1 LKRAPGAAICAVSS
15 QTAAAV
21 RARIG
26 AGCARG
32 LRGMRASGAHRSLG
46 GARAGRFHPV
56 RPASCWGQMAR
67 LLHTADWHLGRAFH
81 GEDLMAAQ
89 AAFVDRLVGLA
100 RTSEVDGIVIA
111 GDLYDRA
118 LPPVDA
124 VRLADEALSRLA
136 EVAPVVLISGNHD
149 SAARLGFGGRLLA
162 RAGVHV
168 ATEPARIG
176 EPVELAG
183 ALLYPLPY
191 LEPDLV
197 RETLGADERSH
208 AAVTAAAMARVRAD
222 IAARG
227 AGAAGG
233 GAPVVVVAHAF
244 VAGAAGSDSE
254 RDLAVGGAAHVGP
267 AVFDGADYVALG
279 HLHGPQVVGGGLGR
293 YAGSPLAFSFSEKD
307 HRKSVALVTV
317 EPGRAGAETELV
329 QLPIPRPL
337 ATIRGT
343 LDELLADPRLREAE
357 GAWVQATLTDPVRPS
372 DAMER
377 LRRRFPNAVV
387 LAFDPQGDT
396 AAIGDSYQRLR
407 GLDDDE
413 LVRRFVA
420 DVRGSDADDDELGL
434 LRDALT
440 ARRVAEAVA

>member
-1 LKRAPGAAICAVSS
+1 M
-15 QTAAAV
+15 T
-21 RARIG
+21 
-26 AGCARG
+26 
-32 LRGMRASGAHRSLG
+32 
-46 GARAGRFHPV
+46 
-56 RPASCWGQMAR
+56 R

-81 GEDLMAAQ
+81 GEDLLDAQ
-89 AAFVDRLVGLA
+89 AGFVDFVVETA
-100 RTSEVDGIVIA
+100 RAEAVDGIVIA

-168 ATEPARIG
+168 ATDPARIG
-176 EPVELAG
+176 RPVELAG
-183 ALLYPLPY
+183 ALVYPLPY

-197 RETLGADERSH
+197 RETLAVDERSH
-208 AAVTAAAMARVRAD
+208 AAVTAAAMERVRAD
-222 IAARG
+222 VAARG
-227 AGAAGG
+227 AG

-254 RDLAVGGAAHVGP
+254 RDLAVGGAAHVP
-267 AVFDGADYVALG
+267 PSVFGGADYVALG
-279 HLHGPQVVGGGLGR
+279 HLHGPQVVAGIGR
-293 YAGSPLAFSFSEKD
+293 YAGSPLAFSFSEAN
-307 HRKSVALVTV
+307 HRKSLALVSL
-317 EPGRAGAETELV
+317 GAAGAGAETELV
-329 QLPIPRPL
+329 PLPVPRPL

-343 LDELLADPRLREAE
+343 LDELLADPRLREHE

-377 LRRRFPNAVV
+377 LRRRFPHAVV
-387 LAFDPQGDT
+387 LAFDPQG
-396 AAIGDSYQRLR
+396 AASAAGDSYQRLR

-413 LVRRFVA
+413 LLRRFVA
-420 DVRGSDADDDELGL
+420 DVRGSDADDEELEL

>member
-1 LKRAPGAAICAVSS
+1 
-15 QTAAAV
+15 
-21 RARIG
+21 
-26 AGCARG
+26 
-32 LRGMRASGAHRSLG
+32 
-46 GARAGRFHPV
+46 
-56 RPASCWGQMAR
+56 MAR

-81 GEDLMAAQ
+81 GEDLLAAQ
-89 AAFVDRLVGLA
+89 AAFVDHLVELA
-100 RTSEVDGIVIA
+100 RSESVDGVVIA

-168 ATEPARIG
+168 ATDPARIG
-176 EPVELAG
+176 APVELAG

-197 RETLGADERSH
+197 REQLGAEARSH

-222 IAARG
+222 VAARG
-227 AGAAGG
+227 AGGAAG

-254 RDLAVGGAAHVGP
+254 RDLAVGGAAHVAP

-279 HLHGPQVVGGGLGR
+279 HLHGPQVVGGGIGR

-307 HRKSVALVTV
+307 QRKSVALVTV
-317 EPGRAGAETELV
+317 EAGRAGAETELV
-329 QLPIPRPL
+329 RLPVPRPL
-337 ATIRGT
+337 ATLRGT
-343 LDELLADPRLREAE
+343 LDELLADPLLRDHED
-357 GAWVQATLTDPVRPS
+357 AWVQATLTDPVRPS

-377 LRRRFPNAVV
+377 LRRRFPNAVA
-387 LAFDPQGDT
+387 LAFDPQG
-396 AAIGDSYQRLR
+396 AAAAAGDSYQRLR

-420 DVRGSDADDDELGL
+420 DVRGSDADEEELAL